1 MGPLSPSLNRAKRI
15 CSKGTDTFELFIERL
30 RNLFRHTGLNNTA
43 EEMWKNTS
51 RLFWLIISAKSKSK
65 NQRKRLKARCRVV
78 AREQRAGS
86 VTQQIF
92 TLGYLAH
99 FLESKL
105 EQEILLH
112 MFDKCWHGK
121 SVSDSLITIKAFSL
135 CMKCLMGTLTEGV
148 QNKSTIC
155 VSSNIYL
162 NSHVQLS
169 VHCILKLP
177 FPTY

>member
-1 MGPLSPSLNRAKRI
+1 MKDCAISS
-15 CSKGTDTFELFIERL
+15 GTQV
-30 RNLFRHTGLNNTA
+30 
-43 EEMWKNTS
+43 S
-51 RLFWLIISAKSKSK
+51 IILQKKCGKIHLDYSGSSSVLSK

-112 MFDKCWHGK
+112 MFDKC
-121 SVSDSLITIKAFSL
+121 
-135 CMKCLMGTLTEGV
+135 
-148 QNKSTIC
+148 
-155 VSSNIYL
+155 
-162 NSHVQLS
+162 
-169 VHCILKLP
+169 
-177 FPTY
+177 